1 MDGFHFGV
9 YLYQF
14 ESGRHLNDVSHMI
27 HEYVWRHIPLC
38 AVCSRMFALVSPA
51 SSQNKLI
58 SDFEHAIMIFD
69 GTKWKRKKT
78 KLVNKQS
85 KDQGGRRTRKKD
97 TPLQIVLPLL
107 SFCRTN
113 SVFSGCVRWHG
124 CHYCC
129 CGGIVYLFF
138 VSVLPARSRSSNHKW
153 RSLKL
158 IQKYGINVR
167 ELKLEYAFVQIS
179 RSIA

>member
-58 SDFEHAIMIFD
+58 SDFEHAIMIFESPN
-69 GTKWKRKKT
+69 GKGKKIQIVEQT
-78 KLVNKQS
+78 E
-85 KDQGGRRTRKKD
+85 QGPRRTRKKEA
-97 TPLQIVLPLL
+97 PLQIVIPLL

-113 SVFSGCVRWHG
+113 LVFSGCGRWHC

-138 VSVLPARSRSSNHKW
+138 VSVLPARSRSSNQKW

-158 IQKYGINVR
+158 IQKYDINVR